1 MTSAPLPQPRFRASR
16 TLRAVVI
23 GLAIAAIPAFADNLA
38 DAQRQIKRGDYAQAL
53 ESVNAQLAET
63 PDEAK
68 ARFLKGVIFTETN
81 KTDEAIVVFTKLTED
96 YPEMAEPYN
105 NLAVLYA
112 RQKLYDKARMAL
124 EMAIQAN
131 PSYAVAYENL
141 GDLYAKLA
149 SQAYGKAVQLD
160 AGSKSAKLKLALA
173 NDLIRT
179 PGKPTAVANPT
190 DKPVA
195 PAPVAPPATASSP
208 APAENAGNEAGR

>member
-1 MTSAPLPQPRFRASR
+1 M
-16 TLRAVVI
+16 AVATPV
-23 GLAIAAIPAFADNLA
+23 LADNLG
-38 DAQRQIKRGDYAQAL
+38 DAQRFIKRGDYIQAL

-68 ARFLKGVIFTETN
+68 ARFLKGVILTETN
-81 KTDEAIVVFTKLTED
+81 QTDEAITVFTKLTED
-96 YPEMAEPYN
+96 YPEMPEPYN

-141 GDLYAKLA
+141 GDLHAKLA
-149 SQAYGKAVQLD
+149 SQAYARAVQLD

-173 NDLIRT
+173 SDLIKT
-179 PGKPTAVANPT
+179 PGKPT
-190 DKPVA
+190 
-195 PAPVAPPATASSP
+195 
-208 APAENAGNEAGR
+208 GR